1 METISADNV
10 TQWIA
15 TAQGVLTTFGLNVIA
30 ALVILLVGQWLA
42 KQVGRATKRVMNRRN
57 VDPTLINF
65 TASLVYYGALAF
77 VLIAALNRLGVQTA
91 SLIAI
96 LGAAGLAIGLALQG
110 SLSNFAAGVLMIIF
124 RPFNVGDFIEG
135 GGTMGTVEE
144 IQLFTTTIVTPENA
158 TVIVP
163 NSKLGG
169 DNITNFTAKPRRRV
183 EAIVGISYSDN
194 IDQAR
199 QSILDEIARDT
210 RILADPAPSVSV
222 IALADSSVNL
232 QVWVWAATPDF
243 LAVKLALPELVKKR
257 LDAEGITI
265 PFPQQDVHMFQQN

>member
-1 METISADNV
+1 MDNV

-15 TAQGVLTTFGLNVIA
+15 TAQDMLTTFGLNVIA
-30 ALVILLVGQWLA
+30 ALAILAVGQWLA
-42 KQVGRATKRVMNRRN
+42 KLLGRTTKRVMNRRN
-57 VDPTLINF
+57 ADPTLINF
-65 TASLVYYGALAF
+65 TASLVYYGSLAF

-91 SLIAI
+91 SLIAV

-163 NSKLGG
+163 NSKLGS
-169 DNITNFTAKPRRRV
+169 DNIINYTAKSCRRA
-183 EAIVGISYSDN
+183 EALVGISYSDD
-194 IDQAR
+194 IDKAR
-199 QSILDEIARDT
+199 QAILHELDQHPK
-210 RILADPAPSVSV
+210 ILKDPEPMVVVA
-222 IALADSSVNL
+222 ALADSSVDL
-232 QVWVWAATPDF
+232 QVWAWSATADF
-243 LAVKLALPELVKKR
+243 RDVRFALPELVKKR

-265 PFPQQDVHMFQQN
+265 PFPQQDVHMFQRN

>member
-1 METISADNV
+1 MDNV

-15 TAQGVLTTFGLNVIA
+15 TAQDLLTTFGLNIIA
-30 ALVILLVGQWLA
+30 ALVIFIVGQWLA
-42 KQVGRATKRVMNRRN
+42 KLIGRTIKRVMNRRN
-57 VDPTLINF
+57 ADPTLVNF

-77 VLIAALNRLGVQTA
+77 VVIAALNRLGVQTA
-91 SLIAI
+91 SLIAV
-96 LGAAGLAIGLALQG
+96 LGAAGLAVGLALQG

-124 RPFNVGDFIEG
+124 RPFSVGDFIEG

-169 DNITNFTAKPRRRV
+169 DNIINYTAKPRRRT
-183 EAIVGISYSDN
+183 EAVVGISYSDD
-194 IDQAR
+194 IDKAR
-199 QSILDEIARDT
+199 QAILDELDRDP
-210 RILADPAPSVSV
+210 RILKEPAPMVSV
-222 IALADSSVNL
+222 ADLADSSVDL
-232 QVWVWAATPDF
+232 QVWAWASTPDF
-243 LAVKLALPELVKKR
+243 LAVRLALPELVKKR

-265 PFPQQDVHMFQQN
+265 PFPQQDVRMFQQN